1 MYIVR
6 SGLAL
11 STGLVPA
18 FLPGNFGCRIEE
30 EEDGSGDIVLI
41 PNKVK
46 VFDQARDLCVANVR
60 AIPTDNQEES

>member
-11 STGLVPA
+11 SMGLVPA
-18 FLPGNFGCRIEE
+18 FLPRNFGRRIEE
-30 EEDGSGDIVLI
+30 EEDGSGDIVLV

-46 VFDQARDLCVANVR
+46 VFDQARDLRVANVR